1 MSLVLGVGQESQRL
15 WRFLIGAWHVPTLSA
30 ASPAVTHPAVSKIPT
45 FYCSV
50 SCGKSSTATLP
61 HKKPHI
67 ICKGKAA
74 PPHCCI
80 KPSPSGVVKRV
91 GWVGLKLK
99 VLLEEVVERAPVR
112 VVEAFFF
119 VLCARDALRICR
131 CSARPCVDHEGSE
144 NGDVFEFQSACVN
157 PSSLIRL

>member
-15 WRFLIGAWHVPTLSA
+15 WRFLNGAWHAPTLSA

-67 ICKGKAA
+67 ILQGKSSTATLLHKKPHIICKGNAA
-74 PPHCCI
+74 PPHCC
-80 KPSPSGVVKRV
+80 
-91 GWVGLKLK
+91 
-99 VLLEEVVERAPVR
+99 VLPRHICLQCYHTGNRRQLRAFKIEHRAAIV
-112 VVEAFFF
+112 AF
-119 VLCARDALRICR
+119 AHTHGRICPQR
-131 CSARPCVDHEGSE
+131 CSSCTARM
-144 NGDVFEFQSACVN
+144 
-157 PSSLIRL
+157 

>member
-15 WRFLIGAWHVPTLSA
+15 WRFLNGAWHVPTLSA

-50 SCGKSSTATLP
+50 SCGKSSTATWP

-74 PPHCCI
+74 PPHCC
-80 KPSPSGVVKRV
+80 VKTLTFWCRKT
-91 GWVGLKLK
+91 GGPGGFYELK
-99 VLLEEVVERAPVR
+99 VLLEEVVERAPVC
-112 VVEAFFF
+112 VVEAFFL
-119 VLCARDALRICR
+119 VLRARDALRICR
-131 CSARPCVDHEGSE
+131 CSARPCVDHEESKKWRRLQ
-144 NGDVFEFQSACVN
+144 NLKS
-157 PSSLIRL
+157 PSLTSHQ